1 MATAPN
7 TCFCRSLRSEN
18 PIRMRNRYFLLT
30 ALMACAS
37 LCNAQ
42 GIIDASI
49 MHDGLTRTYRL
60 YVPASYS
67 ASVPVPLVLNLHGY
81 TSNNVQQEFYGDFRP
96 IADTANFI
104 IVHPNGTLDGSNQQ
118 FWSAF
123 GLSTVDD
130 VGFLSAL
137 IDEIQSQYA
146 IDPNCIYSTGM
157 SNGGFMSYELACQLS
172 GRIAAIASVTGS
184 MIQSRFNACNAYHP
198 TPVMQIHGTADPTVP
213 YIGNPAQGM
222 MHIDTLVKRWAQYN
236 NCDLT
241 PSVTPVPNTN
251 LMDGCT
257 AEHQVFANG
266 DQGATVEL
274 FKVIGGAHTWPGAS
288 ITIGVTNQDFN
299 ASVEIWKFFRRYKLN
314 DLLTGVSHHDA
325 ADHQFFIYPN
335 PSEGTV
341 NLHFP
346 DQGPRTISVINSSG
360 QVIMTDRQSGHS
372 GMLIIPKAGLY
383 LILSEEDDGLRK
395 VQRILVQ

>member
-1 MATAPN
+1 
-7 TCFCRSLRSEN
+7 
-18 PIRMRNRYFLLT
+18 MRNRYFLLT

-314 DLLTGVSHHDA
+314 DLLTGVSHHNA

-341 NLHFP
+341 HLQFP
-346 DQGPRTISVINSSG
+346 DQGPRTVSVINSSG
-360 QVIMTDRQSGHS
+360 QVIMTDRQSGRS

-383 LILSEEDDGLRK
+383 LILSEGDDGLRK